1 MSLRTKS
8 FVISLEN
15 YCEGTRRAI
24 RLGRCIFARVSH
36 VLERE
41 RERGRSFK
49 MKKRFRFY
57 VEKGESNDGRERKE
71 KKIPYDPRK
80 SEERDSGKI
89 CEFGR
94 LDASNIS
101 GSRKFFAKE
110 GMAVSTLRGLP
121 ISAHRASG
129 LRTRIL
135 RTYLFWQALLRD
147 PILPLA

>member
-1 MSLRTKS
+1 MSLWTKS

-15 YCEGTRRAI
+15 YCEETRRAI

-36 VLERE
+36 VLE

-57 VEKGESNDGRERKE
+57 VEKGESNDGRERK
-71 KKIPYDPRK
+71 KKKSPTTHGKAKKEIP
-80 SEERDSGKI
+80 GK
-89 CEFGR
+89 FVS
-94 LDASNIS
+94 LA
-101 GSRKFFAKE
+101 GSMHRTYREAESSLRE